1 MNNKKYNVT
10 ITQTQ
15 PTDSIIAA
23 LAKLFKISPDKAE
36 KILQK
41 KSFVIKKSTDKATAE
56 KFHKAICA
64 IKVNCQIDETPD
76 IEDDIALPEI
86 KDIKATDAGRPL
98 IDITRPDI
106 TPLHSEHAQLTLA
119 DGPQEKSDKKE
130 KIRPIDNVDPENFC
144 PECGTI
150 RASANSHCIHCD
162 YDPIELNRSHRKS
175 IWVKLGIFLIVLGIG
190 AAIAFPYYQQ
200 YAKQLQI
207 QSDLELAFDA
217 RNRVAEFI
225 LQTNF
230 WPNQNIDAGLNKQI
244 SNPSL
249 KSVMVGD
256 NAVITV
262 TLRAEVLD
270 GKDETL
276 IFIPNTLK
284 GRIVWNCLGGSLPTK
299 YRPKICQVKAPAKTP

>member
-15 PTDSIIAA
+15 PTDSVIAA

-41 KSFVIKKSTDKATAE
+41 KSFVVKKATDSATAE

-64 IKVNCQIDETPD
+64 ININCQIDEISD
-76 IEDDIALPEI
+76 LEEDTALPEI
-86 KDIKATDAGRPL
+86 EDIKTADTGRPL

-106 TPLHSEHAQLTLA
+106 TPLHKEHASLTLA
-119 DGPQEKSDKKE
+119 DGPQEKSDNPKKI
-130 KIRPIDNVDPENFC
+130 KPIDNVDPENFC

-150 RASANSHCIHCD
+150 RASADSRCVHCG
-162 YDPIELNRSHRKS
+162 YDPIELKHNHRKS
-175 IWVKLGIFLIVLGIG
+175 ILVKLGIFLIVLGIG

-200 YAKQLQI
+200 HTKQLHI
-207 QSDLELAFDA
+207 QNDLELAFDT
-217 RNRVAEFI
+217 RNRVTDFI

-244 SNPSL
+244 NNQSL
-249 KSVMVGD
+249 KSVTVGS

-262 TLRAEVLD
+262 ILRAEVLD

-276 IFIPNTLK
+276 IFIPKILK
-284 GRIVWNCLGGSLPTK
+284 GRIVWNCLGGSLAIK
-299 YRPKICQVKAPAKTP
+299 YRPEICQAQTPSSTP